1 MCGIVG
7 IINDGKISIKNDLLN
22 SLKRLEYRGYDSVG
36 YADVQ
41 GNVEKDVGEISK
53 FIETLNDSNTSCA
66 ISHTRWATHGGVTK
80 INSHPHWDCNKN
92 IFTVHNGII
101 ENYQELKKELTEKGH
116 VFITETDSEVIPH
129 FFEEELKSKSMID
142 AIKSFMKRI
151 EGTYAILIIEKDKNI
166 IYAIKKDSPLVLGL
180 GKDRLYLA
188 SDIYAFSD
196 STNKAIFFEDE
207 EFAVIEPKKY
217 TFYDKEGKEIKKEI
231 YEFTW
236 AIPQEESIQNYPHY
250 MIKEIHEQPISSQR
264 LINSLDGEQHDKINK
279 IAQLVKNSKRVVFTA
294 AGSSYYASLL
304 GIYFL
309 NRVGVNAHTLIA
321 SEFQNF
327 MLVDKDTLFIAISQS
342 GETMDV
348 VAAAK
353 WARERGAKIVSLV
366 NVPHSTLQRISDIS
380 LEIHA
385 GPEICVAATKTFT
398 NQVVALLYLSYLL
411 GFSVNMKTI
420 PTKIDYVIKENEEA
434 IKKMADELYEKKDI
448 YIIGRGLSYPPSRE
462 MALKLKEISYIHAE
476 GMMGGE
482 LKHGTIALIEP
493 GTPVI
498 ALIPGKDF
506 DMFSNAKEVEAR
518 GARVITIANM
528 MDSDFKIDVTIND
541 GKFAILS
548 VVIGQL
554 LTYYIAKKKG
564 LPIDKPRNLAK
575 SVTVK

>member
-7 IINDGKISIKNDLLN
+7 IITDGKISIENDLLK

-36 YADVQ
+36 YADVR
-41 GNVEKDVGEISK
+41 GNMEKDVGEISQ
-53 FIETLNDSNTSCA
+53 FLNTIKDSDTSCA

-80 INSHPHWDCNKN
+80 TNSHPHWNCKKN

-101 ENYQELKKELTEKGH
+101 ENYQELKKELIAKGH
-116 VFITETDSEVIPH
+116 VFITETDSEVISH
-129 FFEEELKSKSMID
+129 FFEEELKSKDMIE
-142 AIKSFMKRI
+142 AIKNFIKRI
-151 EGTYAILIIEKDKNI
+151 EGTYAILLIEKDKNR

-180 GKDRLYLA
+180 VKDKFYLA

-196 STNKAIFFEDE
+196 ATNKAIFFEDK
-207 EFAVIEPKKY
+207 EFAVVDPNKY
-217 TFYDKEGKEIKKEI
+217 TFYDNEGKEIIKGI

-236 AIPQEESIQNYPHY
+236 AISQEDSVERYPHY

-264 LINSLDGEQHDKINK
+264 LISSLDGEQHDKITK
-279 IAQLVKNSKRVVFTA
+279 IANLVKNSKRVVFTA

-309 NRVGVNAHTLIA
+309 NRAGVNAHTLIA

-353 WARERGAKIVSLV
+353 WARERGAKIVSFV

-398 NQVVALLYLSYLL
+398 NQVIALLYLSSLL

-420 PTKIDYVIKENEEA
+420 PEKIDYVIKENEES
-434 IKKMADELYEKKDI
+434 IKHMANELYEKKDI
-448 YIIGRGLSYPPSRE
+448 YIIGRGLAYPPSRE
-462 MALKLKEISYIHAE
+462 VALKLKEISYIHAE

-528 MDSDFKIDVTIND
+528 MDSDFKMNITIND

-554 LTYYIAKKKG
+554 LTYYIARKKG
-564 LPIDKPRNLAK
+564 LLIDFSMR
-575 SVTVK
+575 

>member
-7 IINDGKISIKNDLLN
+7 IINHQKISIKNDLLK

-36 YADVQ
+36 YATIE
-41 GNVEKDVGEISK
+41 GKVEKSVGEISN
-53 FIETLNDSNTSCA
+53 FLDEIEDSTTSCA

-80 INSHPHWDCNKN
+80 INSHPHWECNEN

-101 ENYQELKKELTEKGH
+101 ENYQELKKELIGKGH
-116 VFITETDSEVIPH
+116 VFITDTDSEVISH
-129 FFEEELKSKSMID
+129 FLEEELKSKNMID
-142 AIKSFMKRI
+142 AIKSFI
-151 EGTYAILIIEKDKNI
+151 SQIQGTYAILVIEKGKNR
-166 IYAIKKDSPLVLGL
+166 IYAIKKDSPLVLGI
-180 GKDRLYLA
+180 GNGRLYLA

-196 STNKAIFFEDE
+196 STNKAIFFEDG
-207 EFAVIEPKKY
+207 EFAIIEPDTY
-217 TFYDKEGKEIKKEI
+217 SFYDSTGKMLKKEI

-236 AIPQEESIQNYPHY
+236 SISQEESVQNYPHY
-250 MIKEIHEQPISSQR
+250 MLKEIHEQPIATQR
-264 LINSLDGEQHDKINK
+264 LINSLDGEQHDKIK
-279 IAQLVKNSKRVVFTA
+279 RIADLVKSSKRVVFTA

-304 GIYFL
+304 GVYFL
-309 NRVGVNAHTLIA
+309 NRIGINAHTLIA

-348 VAAAK
+348 VTATK
-353 WARERGAKIVSLV
+353 WAKERGAKIVSLV
-366 NVPHSTLQRISDIS
+366 NVPHSTIQRMSDIS

-398 NQVVALLYLSYLL
+398 NQVVSLLYLSWLL

-420 PTKIDYVIKENEEA
+420 PNKIDYVIKENEDL

-506 DMFSNAKEVEAR
+506 DMYSNAKEVEAR

-528 MDSDFKIDVTIND
+528 MDSDFKLDITIND
-541 GKFAILS
+541 GKFSILA
-548 VVIGQL
+548 VIIGQL
-554 LTYYIAKKKG
+554 LTYYIARKKK

>member
-7 IINDGKISIKNDLLN
+7 IINDGKISIKNDLLK

-36 YADVQ
+36 YADVE
-41 GNVEKDVGEISK
+41 GNVKKDVGEISK
-53 FIETLNDSNTSCA
+53 FINSIEDSITSCA

-80 INSHPHWDCNKN
+80 TNSHPHWDCNRN

-101 ENYQELKKELTEKGH
+101 ENYEELKKELISKGH
-116 VFITETDSEVIPH
+116 VFITETDSEVISH
-129 FFEEELKSKSMID
+129 FFEEELKTKNIID
-142 AIKSFMKRI
+142 AIKSFIKRI
-151 EGTYAILIIEKDKNI
+151 EGTYAILIIEKGTNR

-180 GKDRLYLA
+180 ANDRFYLA
-188 SDIYAFSD
+188 SDIYAFSGI
-196 STNKAIFFEDE
+196 TNKAIFFEDE
-207 EFAVIEPKKY
+207 EFAIIDPDKY
-217 TFYDKEGKEIKKEI
+217 TFYDASGNEVKKGI

-236 AIPQEESIQNYPHY
+236 AISQEESVQDYPHY
-250 MIKEIHEQPISSQR
+250 MLKEIHEQPIAAQR
-264 LINSLDGEQHDKINK
+264 LINSLDGEQHDKVNK
-279 IAQLVKNSKRVVFTA
+279 IANLIKNSKRVVFTA

-348 VAAAK
+348 VAATK

-366 NVPHSTLQRISDIS
+366 NVPHSTLQRMSDIS

-420 PTKIDYVIKENEEA
+420 PGKIEYIIKENEEI
-434 IKKMADELYEKKDI
+434 IKKMADELYDKRDI

-462 MALKLKEISYIHAE
+462 VALKLKEISYIHAE

-506 DMFSNAKEVEAR
+506 DMYSNAKEVEAR
-518 GARVITIANM
+518 GARVIKIANM

-554 LTYYIAKKKG
+554 LTYYIARKKG

>member
-7 IINDGKISIKNDLLN
+7 LVSDSEISIKEDLLK

-36 YADVQ
+36 CADTK

-53 FIETLNDSNTSCA
+53 FMEQIKDSKASCA

-80 INSHPHWDCNKN
+80 TNSHPHWDCKKKLF
-92 IFTVHNGII
+92 IVHNGII
-101 ENYQELKKELTEKGH
+101 DNYQEIKNELIDKDH
-116 VFITETDSEVIPH
+116 VFVTQTDSEVISH
-129 FFEEELKSKSMID
+129 FLEEELKSKNMVE
-142 AIKSFMKRI
+142 AIKSFIKRI
-151 EGTYAILIIEKDKNI
+151 HGTYAILIIEKDNNT

-180 GKDRLYLA
+180 AKDRFYLA

-196 STNKAIFFEDE
+196 ATNKAIFFEDE
-207 EFAVIEPKKY
+207 EFAIVDSNKY
-217 TFYDKEGKEIKKEI
+217 NFYDSDGKEIKKEI
-231 YEFTW
+231 YEFAW
-236 AIPQEESIQNYPHY
+236 DLYQEESVQNYPHY
-250 MIKEIHEQPISSQR
+250 MIKEIHEQPTASQR
-264 LINSLDGEQHDKINK
+264 LINSLDGEQNAKIKN
-279 IAQLVKNSKRVVFTA
+279 IAELIKNSKSVVFTA

-309 NRVGVNAHTLIA
+309 NRIGINAQTLIA
-321 SEFQNF
+321 SEFHNF

-348 VAAAK
+348 VSATK
-353 WARERGAKIVSLV
+353 WAKERGAKIVSIV
-366 NVPHSTLQRISDIS
+366 NVPHSTLQRMSDIS

-398 NQVVALLYLSYLL
+398 NQVVALLYLSSLL
-411 GFSVNMKTI
+411 GFTVNMQTI
-420 PTKIDYVIKENEEA
+420 PGKIDYVIKENED
-434 IKKMADELYEKKDI
+434 IVRDIADGLCDKKDI
-448 YIIGRGLSYPPSRE
+448 YILGRGLCYPPSRE
-462 MALKLKEISYIHAE
+462 IALKLKEISYIHAE

-482 LKHGTIALIEP
+482 LKHGTIALIEE

-498 ALIPGKDF
+498 ALIPGKDY
-506 DMFSNAKEVEAR
+506 DMYSNAKEVEAR
-518 GARVITIANM
+518 GAKIITMANM

-548 VVIGQL
+548 VIIGQL
-554 LTYYIAKKKG
+554 LTYYIALKKN

>member
-7 IINDGKISIKNDLLN
+7 IINDGKISIKNDLLK

-36 YADVQ
+36 YADVE
-41 GNVEKDVGEISK
+41 GNVKKDVGEISK
-53 FIETLNDSNTSCA
+53 FINSIEDSITSCA

-80 INSHPHWDCNKN
+80 TNSHPHWDCNRN

-101 ENYQELKKELTEKGH
+101 ENYEELKKELISKGH
-116 VFITETDSEVIPH
+116 VFITETDSEVISH
-129 FFEEELKSKSMID
+129 FFEEELKTKNIID
-142 AIKSFMKRI
+142 AIKSFIKRI
-151 EGTYAILIIEKDKNI
+151 EGTYAILIIEKGTNR

-180 GKDRLYLA
+180 ANDRFYLA

-196 STNKAIFFEDE
+196 ITNKAIFFEDE
-207 EFAVIEPKKY
+207 EFAIIDPDKY
-217 TFYDKEGKEIKKEI
+217 TFYDASGNEVKKGI

-236 AIPQEESIQNYPHY
+236 AISQEESVQDYPHY
-250 MIKEIHEQPISSQR
+250 MLKEIHEQPIAAQR
-264 LINSLDGEQHDKINK
+264 LINSLDGEQHDKVNK
-279 IAQLVKNSKRVVFTA
+279 IANLIKNSKRVVFTA

-348 VAAAK
+348 VAATK

-366 NVPHSTLQRISDIS
+366 NVPHSTLQRMSDIS

-420 PTKIDYVIKENEEA
+420 PGKIEYIIKENEEI
-434 IKKMADELYEKKDI
+434 IKKMADELYDKRDI

-462 MALKLKEISYIHAE
+462 VALKLKEISYIHAE

-506 DMFSNAKEVEAR
+506 DMYSNAKEVEAR
-518 GARVITIANM
+518 GARVIKIANM

-554 LTYYIAKKKG
+554 LTYYIARKKG

>member
-1 MCGIVG
+1 
-7 IINDGKISIKNDLLN
+7 
-22 SLKRLEYRGYDSVG
+22 
-36 YADVQ
+36 
-41 GNVEKDVGEISK
+41 
-53 FIETLNDSNTSCA
+53 
-66 ISHTRWATHGGVTK
+66 
-80 INSHPHWDCNKN
+80 N

-101 ENYQELKKELTEKGH
+101 ENYQELKKELIEKGH
-116 VFITETDSEVIPH
+116 IFITDTDSEVISH
-129 FFEEELKSKSMID
+129 FLEEELKSKNMVD
-142 AIKSFMKRI
+142 AIKSFI
-151 EGTYAILIIEKDKNI
+151 SQTQGTYAILVIEKGKNR
-166 IYAIKKDSPLVLGL
+166 IYAIKKDSPLVLGI
-180 GKDRLYLA
+180 GNDRLYLA

-196 STNKAIFFEDE
+196 STNKAIFFEDG
-207 EFAVIEPKKY
+207 EFAIIEPDTY
-217 TFYDKEGKEIKKEI
+217 SFYDSAGKALKKEI

-236 AIPQEESIQNYPHY
+236 SIPQEESVQNYPHY
-250 MIKEIHEQPISSQR
+250 MIKEIHEQPIATQR
-264 LINSLDGEQHDKINK
+264 LINSLDGEQHDKIKK
-279 IAQLVKNSKRVVFTA
+279 IAELVKNSKRVVFTA

-304 GIYFL
+304 GVYFL
-309 NRVGVNAHTLIA
+309 NRIGINAHTLIA

-348 VAAAK
+348 VTATK
-353 WARERGAKIVSLV
+353 WAKERGAKIVSLV
-366 NVPHSTLQRISDIS
+366 NVPHSTIQRMSDIS

-398 NQVVALLYLSYLL
+398 NQVVSLLYLSWLL

-420 PTKIDYVIKENEEA
+420 PNKIDYVIKENEDL

-506 DMFSNAKEVEAR
+506 DMYSNAKEVEAR

-528 MDSDFKIDVTIND
+528 MDSDFKLDITIND
-541 GKFAILS
+541 GKFSILA
-548 VVIGQL
+548 VIIGQL
-554 LTYYIAKKKG
+554 LTYYIARKKK

>member
-36 YADVQ
+36 YADVE
-41 GNVEKDVGEISK
+41 GNVKKDVGEISK
-53 FIETLNDSNTSCA
+53 FMNSIDDSITSCA

-80 INSHPHWDCNKN
+80 TNSHPHWDCNKK

-101 ENYQELKKELTEKGH
+101 ENYEELKRELISKGH
-116 VFITETDSEVIPH
+116 VFITETDSEVISH
-129 FFEEELKSKSMID
+129 FFEEELKSKNMID
-142 AIKSFMKRI
+142 AIKNFIKRI
-151 EGTYAILIIEKDKNI
+151 EGTYAVLIIEKGKNR

-180 GKDRLYLA
+180 AKDRFYLA

-196 STNKAIFFEDE
+196 MTNKAIFFEDE
-207 EFAVIEPKKY
+207 EFAIVDSGKY
-217 TFYDKEGKEIKKEI
+217 TFYDASGNELKKGI

-236 AIPQEESIQNYPHY
+236 AISQEESVQDYPHY
-250 MIKEIHEQPISSQR
+250 MLKEIHEQPMAAQR
-264 LINSLDGEQHDKINK
+264 LINSLDGEQHDKVNK
-279 IAQLVKNSKRVVFTA
+279 IANLIKNSKRVVFTA

-348 VAAAK
+348 VAATK

-366 NVPHSTLQRISDIS
+366 NVPHSTLQRMSDIS

-398 NQVVALLYLSYLL
+398 NQVVALLYLSCLL

-420 PTKIDYVIKENEEA
+420 PGKIEYVIKENEEI
-434 IKKMADELYEKKDI
+434 IKKMANDLYDKRDI

-506 DMFSNAKEVEAR
+506 DMYSNAKEVEAR
-518 GARVITIANM
+518 GARVIKIANM

-554 LTYYIAKKKG
+554 LTYYIARKKE

>member
-7 IINDGKISIKNDLLN
+7 IITDGKISIKNDLLK

-36 YADVQ
+36 YADVR
-41 GNVEKDVGEISK
+41 GNIEKDVGEISH
-53 FIETLNDSNTSCA
+53 FIDTIKDSNTPCA

-80 INSHPHWDCNKN
+80 INSHPHWDCKKN

-101 ENYQELKKELTEKGH
+101 ENYQELKKELVAKGH
-116 VFITETDSEVIPH
+116 VFITETDSEVIAH
-129 FFEEELKSKSMID
+129 FLEEELKSKDMFE
-142 AIKSFMKRI
+142 AIKSFIKRI
-151 EGTYAILIIEKDKNI
+151 EGTYAILIIEKDKNR

-180 GKDRLYLA
+180 AKDKFYLA

-196 STNKAIFFEDE
+196 TTNKAIFFEDK
-207 EFAVIEPKKY
+207 EFAVIDPNNY
-217 TFYDKEGKEIKKEI
+217 TFYDSEGKEIKKGI

-236 AIPQEESIQNYPHY
+236 AISQEESVQSYPHY

-264 LINSLDGEQHDKINK
+264 LISSLDGEQHDKITK
-279 IAQLVKNSKRVVFTA
+279 IANLVKNSKRVVFTA

-309 NRVGVNAHTLIA
+309 NRTGINAHTLIA

-348 VAAAK
+348 VAATK

-366 NVPHSTLQRISDIS
+366 NVPHSTLQRMSDIS

-398 NQVVALLYLSYLL
+398 NQVIALLYLSSLL

-420 PTKIDYVIKENEEA
+420 PEKIDYVIKENEEC
-434 IKKMADELYEKKDI
+434 IKRMADELYEKKDI

-482 LKHGTIALIEP
+482 LKHGTIALIES

-506 DMFSNAKEVEAR
+506 DMYSNAKEVEAR
-518 GARVITIANM
+518 GARIITIANM
-528 MDSDFKIDVTIND
+528 MDSDFKMDITIND

-554 LTYYIAKKKG
+554 LTYYIARKKG

>member
-7 IINDGKISIKNDLLN
+7 IINEGNISVKNDLLK

-36 YADVQ
+36 FADVQ
-41 GNVEKDVGEISK
+41 GNVEKDIGEISK
-53 FIETLNDSNTSCA
+53 FMDSIKDYKTSCA

-80 INSHPHWDCNKN
+80 TNSHPHWNSKKN

-101 ENYQELKKELTEKGH
+101 ENYEELKKELISKGH
-116 VFITETDSEVIPH
+116 EFITETDSEIISH
-129 FFEEELKSKSMID
+129 FFDEELKSKTMIE
-142 AIKSFMKRI
+142 AIKSFIRRI
-151 EGTYAILIIEKDKNI
+151 KGTYAILIIEKGKNR

-180 GKDRLYLA
+180 AKDRFYLA

-196 STNKAIFFEDE
+196 NTNKAIFFEDE
-207 EFAVIEPKKY
+207 EFAIVDPDRY
-217 TFYDKEGKEIKKEI
+217 SFYDLNGNELKKSI

-236 AIPQEESIQNYPHY
+236 AITQEESVKDYPHY

-264 LINSLDGEQHDKINK
+264 LLNSLDGEQHEKVAK
-279 IAQLVKNSKRVVFTA
+279 IANLIKNSKRVVFTA

-304 GIYFL
+304 GVYFL
-309 NRVGVNAHTLIA
+309 NRIGINAHTLIA

-327 MLVDKDTLFIAISQS
+327 MLVDKDTLLIAISQS

-348 VAAAK
+348 VTATK

-385 GPEICVAATKTFT
+385 GPEISVAATKTFT
-398 NQVVALLYLSYLL
+398 NQVVALLYLSYIL
-411 GFSVNMKTI
+411 GFSINMKTI
-420 PTKIDYVIKENEEA
+420 PEKIDYVINENEES
-434 IKKMADELYEKKDI
+434 IKHLANELYDKKDI

-506 DMFSNAKEVEAR
+506 DMHSNAKEIEAR
-518 GARVITIANM
+518 GARVIKIANM
-528 MDSDFKIDVTIND
+528 MESDFKIDVTIND

-554 LTYYIAKKKG
+554 LTYYIARKKG

>member
-7 IINDGKISIKNDLLN
+7 IINDGKISIKNDLLM

-36 YADVQ
+36 YADIE
-41 GNVEKDVGEISK
+41 GKVEKDVGEISK
-53 FIETLNDSNTSCA
+53 FINSIEDSITSCA

-80 INSHPHWDCNKN
+80 TNSHPHWDCNKK

-101 ENYQELKKELTEKGH
+101 ENYEELKKELISKGH
-116 VFITETDSEVIPH
+116 VFITETDSEVISH
-129 FFEEELKSKSMID
+129 FFEEELKTKNIID
-142 AIKSFMKRI
+142 AIKSFIKRI
-151 EGTYAILIIEKDKNI
+151 EGTYAILIIEKGTNR

-180 GKDRLYLA
+180 ANDRFYLA

-196 STNKAIFFEDE
+196 ITNKAIFFEDE
-207 EFAVIEPKKY
+207 EFAIIDPDKY
-217 TFYDKEGKEIKKEI
+217 TFYDASGNEVKKGI

-236 AIPQEESIQNYPHY
+236 AISQEESVQDYPHY
-250 MIKEIHEQPISSQR
+250 MLKEIHEQPIAAQR
-264 LINSLDGEQHDKINK
+264 LINSLDGEQHDKVNK
-279 IAQLVKNSKRVVFTA
+279 IANLIKNSKRVVFTA

-348 VAAAK
+348 VAATK

-366 NVPHSTLQRISDIS
+366 NVPHSTLQRMSDIS

-420 PTKIDYVIKENEEA
+420 PGKIEYIIKENEEI
-434 IKKMADELYEKKDI
+434 IKKMADELYDKRDI

-462 MALKLKEISYIHAE
+462 VALKLKEISYIHAE

-506 DMFSNAKEVEAR
+506 DMYSNAKEVEAR
-518 GARVITIANM
+518 GARVIKIANM

-554 LTYYIAKKKG
+554 LTYYIARKKG

>member
-7 IINDGKISIKNDLLN
+7 IINDGKISIKNDLLK

-36 YADVQ
+36 YADVE

-53 FIETLNDSNTSCA
+53 FIDSIDDSFTSCA

-80 INSHPHWDCNKN
+80 ANSHPHWDCNKK

-101 ENYQELKKELTEKGH
+101 ENYEELKKELISKGH
-116 VFITETDSEVIPH
+116 VFITETDSEVISH
-129 FFEEELKSKSMID
+129 FFEEELKTKNIID
-142 AIKSFMKRI
+142 AIKNFIKRI
-151 EGTYAILIIEKDKNI
+151 EGTYAVLIIEKGKNR

-180 GKDRLYLA
+180 AKDRFYLA

-196 STNKAIFFEDE
+196 RTNKAIFFEDK
-207 EFAVIEPKKY
+207 EFAIIDPDNY
-217 TFYDKEGKEIKKEI
+217 NFYDANGNEVKKGT

-236 AIPQEESIQNYPHY
+236 AISQEESVKDYPHY
-250 MIKEIHEQPISSQR
+250 MLKEIHEQPISAQR
-264 LINSLDGEQHDKINK
+264 LINSLDGEQHEKVNK
-279 IAQLVKNSKRVVFTA
+279 IADLIKNSKRVVFTA

-309 NRVGVNAHTLIA
+309 NRVSVNAHTLIA

-348 VAAAK
+348 VAATK

-366 NVPHSTLQRISDIS
+366 NVPHSTLQRMSDIS

-420 PTKIDYVIKENEEA
+420 PGKIDYVIKENEEI
-434 IKKMADELYEKKDI
+434 IKKMADELYEKRDI

-506 DMFSNAKEVEAR
+506 DIYSNAKEVEAR
-518 GARVITIANM
+518 GARVIKIANM

-554 LTYYIAKKKG
+554 LTYYIARKKG

>member
-7 IINDGKISIKNDLLN
+7 IVNHGKISIKNDLLK

-36 YADVQ
+36 YATLE
-41 GNVEKDVGEISK
+41 GKVEKEIGEISK
-53 FIETLNDSNTSCA
+53 FIDQIQDSTTSCA

-80 INSHPHWDCNKN
+80 TNSHPHWDCKKN

-101 ENYQELKKELTEKGH
+101 ENYQELKTELINKGH
-116 VFITETDSEVIPH
+116 VFITETDSEVISH
-129 FFEEELKSKSMID
+129 FLEEELKSKNMMD
-142 AIKSFMKRI
+142 AIKSFINRI
-151 EGTYAILIIEKDKNI
+151 EGTYAILVIEKGINK
-166 IYAIKKDSPLVLGL
+166 IYAIKKDSPLVLGI
-180 GKDRLYLA
+180 GRDRFYLA

-196 STNKAIFFEDE
+196 STNKAIFFEDG
-207 EFAVIEPKKY
+207 EFAVVDPDMY
-217 TFYDKEGKEIKKEI
+217 TFYNCDGKEIKKEI
-231 YEFTW
+231 YDFTW
-236 AIPQEESIQNYPHY
+236 VIPQEESVRDYPHY
-250 MIKEIHEQPISSQR
+250 MLKEIHEQPIASQR

-279 IAQLVKNSKRVVFTA
+279 IAELVKKSNRVVFTA

-304 GIYFL
+304 GVYFL
-309 NRVGVNAHTLIA
+309 NRAGINAHTLIA

-327 MLVDKDTLFIAISQS
+327 MLVDKNTLFIAISQS

-348 VAAAK
+348 VTATK
-353 WARERGAKIVSLV
+353 WAKERGAKIVSLV
-366 NVPHSTLQRISDIS
+366 NVPHSTIQRMSDIS

-398 NQVVALLYLSYLL
+398 NQVVSLLYLSHLL

-420 PTKIDYVIKENEEA
+420 PNKIDYVIKENEEA
-434 IKKMADELYEKKDI
+434 IKRLADELYEKKDI

-462 MALKLKEISYIHAE
+462 IALKLKEISYIHAE

-506 DMFSNAKEVEAR
+506 DMYSNAKEVEAR
-518 GARVITIANM
+518 GAKVITIANM
-528 MDSDFKIDVTIND
+528 MDSDFKMDITIND
-541 GKFAILS
+541 GKFSILA
-548 VVIGQL
+548 VIIGQL

>member
-7 IINDGKISIKNDLLN
+7 IITNDKISIKNDLLK

-36 YADVQ
+36 YANIE
-41 GNVEKDVGEISK
+41 GNVEKNVGEISK
-53 FIETLNDSNTSCA
+53 FMDEIQDSTTSCA

-80 INSHPHWDCNKN
+80 INSHPHWDCKKN

-101 ENYQELKKELTEKGH
+101 ENYQELKKELVSKGH
-116 VFITETDSEVIPH
+116 IFITETDSEIISH
-129 FFEEELKSKSMID
+129 FLEEELKTKSMLE
-142 AIKSFMKRI
+142 AIKAFVKKI
-151 EGTYAILIIEKDKNI
+151 EGTYAILVIEKSKNR

-180 GKDRLYLA
+180 GKDLFYLA

-196 STNKAIFFEDE
+196 RTNKAIFFEDGE
-207 EFAVIEPKKY
+207 IAIVNPKDY
-217 TFYDKEGKEIKKEI
+217 VFYDSSGKEIKKGI
-231 YEFTW
+231 YEFSWSIT
-236 AIPQEESIQNYPHY
+236 QEESVQEYPHY
-250 MIKEIHEQPISSQR
+250 MIKEIHEQPIASQR
-264 LINSLDGEQHDKINK
+264 LINSLDGEQHAKIKK
-279 IAQLVKNSKRVVFTA
+279 IADLVKNSKRVVFTA

-304 GIYFL
+304 GVYFL
-309 NRVGVNAHTLIA
+309 NRVEINAHTLIA

-348 VAAAK
+348 VTATK
-353 WARERGAKIVSLV
+353 WAKERGAKIVSIV
-366 NVPHSTLQRISDIS
+366 NVPHSTIQRMSDIS

-398 NQVVALLYLSYLL
+398 NQVVSLLYLAYLL

-420 PTKIDYVIKENEEA
+420 PDKIDYVIKQNEGI
-434 IKKMADELYEKKDI
+434 IKKMADELYQKKDI

-506 DMFSNAKEVEAR
+506 DMYSNAKEVEAR

-528 MDSDFKIDVTIND
+528 MDSDFKMDITIND
-541 GKFAILS
+541 GKFSILA
-548 VVIGQL
+548 VIIGQL
-554 LTYYIAKKKG
+554 LTYYIARKKE

>member
-36 YADVQ
+36 YADVK

-420 PTKIDYVIKENEEA
+420 PQKIDYVIKENEEA

>member
-7 IINDGKISIKNDLLN
+7 IINDGKISIKNDLLK

-36 YADVQ
+36 YADVE
-41 GNVEKDVGEISK
+41 GNVKKDVGEISK
-53 FIETLNDSNTSCA
+53 FINSIEDSITSCA

-80 INSHPHWDCNKN
+80 TNSHPHWDCNRN

-101 ENYQELKKELTEKGH
+101 ENYEELKKELISKGH
-116 VFITETDSEVIPH
+116 VFITETDSEVISH
-129 FFEEELKSKSMID
+129 FFEEELKTKNIID
-142 AIKSFMKRI
+142 AIKSFIKRI
-151 EGTYAILIIEKDKNI
+151 EGTYAILIIEKGTNR

-180 GKDRLYLA
+180 ANDRFYLA

-196 STNKAIFFEDE
+196 MTNKAIFFEDE
-207 EFAVIEPKKY
+207 EFAIIDPDKY
-217 TFYDKEGKEIKKEI
+217 TFYDASGNEVKKGI

-236 AIPQEESIQNYPHY
+236 AISQEESVQDYPHY
-250 MIKEIHEQPISSQR
+250 MLKEIHEQPIAAQR
-264 LINSLDGEQHDKINK
+264 LINSLDGEQHDKVNK
-279 IAQLVKNSKRVVFTA
+279 IANLIKNSKRVVFTA

-348 VAAAK
+348 VAATK

-366 NVPHSTLQRISDIS
+366 NVPHSTLQRMSDIS

-420 PTKIDYVIKENEEA
+420 PGKIEYIIKENEEI
-434 IKKMADELYEKKDI
+434 IKKMADELYDKRDI

-462 MALKLKEISYIHAE
+462 VALKLKEISYIHAE

-506 DMFSNAKEVEAR
+506 DMYSNAKEVEAR
-518 GARVITIANM
+518 GARVIKIANM

-554 LTYYIAKKKG
+554 LTYYIARKKG

>member
-7 IINDGKISIKNDLLN
+7 IVANNEISIKKDLLN

-36 YADVQ
+36 YADIQ
-41 GNVEKDVGEISK
+41 GKVEKDVGEISK
-53 FIETLNDSNTSCA
+53 FIKNIKDSTTSCA
-66 ISHTRWATHGGVTK
+66 ISHTRWATHGGVTR
-80 INSHPHWDCNKN
+80 INSHPHWDCKEN

-101 ENYQELKKELTEKGH
+101 ENYEELKKELIAKGH
-116 VFITETDSEVIPH
+116 VFITQTDSEVISH
-129 FFEEELKSKSMID
+129 FLEEELKSKSMID
-142 AIKSFMKRI
+142 AIKAFLKRI
-151 EGTYAILIIEKDKNI
+151 EGTYAILVIEKNKNRV
-166 IYAIKKDSPLVLGL
+166 YAIKKDSPLVLGIAE
-180 GKDRLYLA
+180 DRFYLA

-196 STNKAIFFEDE
+196 TTNKAIFFEDK
-207 EFAVIEPKKY
+207 EFAIIEPDKY
-217 TFYDKEGKEIKKEI
+217 AFYDADGEELKKGI
-231 YEFTW
+231 YEFSW
-236 AIPQEESIQNYPHY
+236 AASHEESVKDYPHY

-264 LINSLDGEQHDKINK
+264 LINSLEGEQHDKISK
-279 IAQLVKNSKRVVFTA
+279 IAQLVKDSKRVVFTA

-348 VAAAK
+348 VTATK
-353 WARERGAKIVSLV
+353 WAKERGAKIVSIV
-366 NVPHSTLQRISDIS
+366 NVPHSTLQRMSDIS

-398 NQVVALLYLSYLL
+398 NQVVSLLYLSYLL

-420 PTKIDYVIKENEEA
+420 PEKIQYVIRENEET
-434 IKKMADELYEKKDI
+434 IKNMAEELYQKKDI

-506 DMFSNAKEVEAR
+506 DMYSNAKEVEAR

-528 MDSDFKIDVTIND
+528 MQSDFKLDITIND
-541 GKFAILS
+541 GKFAILA

-554 LTYYIAKKKG
+554 LTYYIARKKN

>member
-7 IINDGKISIKNDLLN
+7 IITDGKISIKNDLLK

-36 YADVQ
+36 YADVR
-41 GNVEKDVGEISK
+41 GNIEKNVGEISQFLGNIK
-53 FIETLNDSNTSCA
+53 DSSTSCA
-66 ISHTRWATHGGVTK
+66 ISHTRWATHGGVTE
-80 INSHPHWDCNKN
+80 INSHPHWDCKKD

-101 ENYQELKKELTEKGH
+101 ENYQELKKELSDKGH
-116 VFITETDSEVIPH
+116 VFITETDSEVISH
-129 FFEEELKSKSMID
+129 YFEEELKSKSMID
-142 AIKSFMKRI
+142 AIKSFIKRI
-151 EGTYAILIIEKDKNI
+151 EGTYAILLIEKGKNR

-180 GKDRLYLA
+180 AKDRFYLA

-196 STNKAIFFEDE
+196 ITNKAIFFEDG
-207 EFAVIEPKKY
+207 EFAIIDPNKY
-217 TFYDKEGKEIKKEI
+217 TFYDATGNELKKGT

-236 AIPQEESIQNYPHY
+236 AISQEESAHDYPHY
-250 MIKEIHEQPISSQR
+250 MIKEIHEQPISTQR
-264 LINSLDGEQHDKINK
+264 LINSLEGEQHDKITK
-279 IAQLVKNSKRVVFTA
+279 IANLVKNSKRVVFTA

-348 VAAAK
+348 VAATK
-353 WARERGAKIVSLV
+353 WARKRGAKIVSLV
-366 NVPHSTLQRISDIS
+366 NVPHSTLQRMSDIS

-398 NQVVALLYLSYLL
+398 NQVVALLYLSSLL
-411 GFSVNMKTI
+411 GFSVNMQTI
-420 PTKIDYVIKENEEA
+420 PKKIDYVIKENEETV
-434 IKKMADELYEKKDI
+434 KRMADELYEKKDM

-462 MALKLKEISYIHAE
+462 IALKLKEISYIHAE

-554 LTYYIAKKKG
+554 LTYYIARRKG

>member
-7 IINDGKISIKNDLLN
+7 IINDGKISIKNDLLK

-36 YADVQ
+36 YADVE
-41 GNVEKDVGEISK
+41 GNVKKDVGEISK
-53 FIETLNDSNTSCA
+53 FINSIEDSITSCA

-80 INSHPHWDCNKN
+80 TNSHPHWDCNRN

-101 ENYQELKKELTEKGH
+101 ENYEELKKELISKGH
-116 VFITETDSEVIPH
+116 VFITETDSEVISH
-129 FFEEELKSKSMID
+129 FFEEELKTKNIID
-142 AIKSFMKRI
+142 AIKSFIKRI
-151 EGTYAILIIEKDKNI
+151 EGTYAILIIEKGTNR

-180 GKDRLYLA
+180 ANDRFYLA

-196 STNKAIFFEDE
+196 ITNKAIFFEDE
-207 EFAVIEPKKY
+207 EFAIIDPDKY
-217 TFYDKEGKEIKKEI
+217 TFYDASGNEVKKGI

-236 AIPQEESIQNYPHY
+236 AISQEESVQDYPHY
-250 MIKEIHEQPISSQR
+250 MLKEIHEQPIAAQR
-264 LINSLDGEQHDKINK
+264 LINSLDGEQHDKVNK
-279 IAQLVKNSKRVVFTA
+279 IANLIKNSKRVVFTA

-348 VAAAK
+348 VAATK

-366 NVPHSTLQRISDIS
+366 NVPHSTLQRMSDIS

-420 PTKIDYVIKENEEA
+420 PGKIEYIIKENEEI
-434 IKKMADELYEKKDI
+434 IKKMADELYDKRDI

-462 MALKLKEISYIHAE
+462 VALKL
-476 GMMGGE
+476 
-482 LKHGTIALIEP
+482 
-493 GTPVI
+493 
-498 ALIPGKDF
+498 
-506 DMFSNAKEVEAR
+506 
-518 GARVITIANM
+518 
-528 MDSDFKIDVTIND
+528 
-541 GKFAILS
+541 
-548 VVIGQL
+548 
-554 LTYYIAKKKG
+554 
-564 LPIDKPRNLAK
+564 
-575 SVTVK
+575 